1 MMRRS
6 TIHVDDRV
14 YCDKAVLQSIYGH
27 NPGHVGNNKKPNL
40 SVTDPTKLDPGV
52 KGVKLRS
59 FIHQKSVPNLHE
71 TYSDSEDSFTET
83 KNTLVNNDRCAETA
97 RLKREYHRSNVTNL
111 PIHKKYIRAYT
122 KFYEQKLAMKLLDLN
137 RFIKE
142 EKEQRIILDQR
153 IRKSLLENEEL
164 MRELNSAKQ
173 DILNMIA
180 VIETPV

>member
-1 MMRRS
+1 MRRS

-27 NPGHVGNNKKPNL
+27 SPAHVSKKKPTL
-40 SVTDPTKLDPGV
+40 SVTDPADRPDPGL
-52 KGVKLRS
+52 KGMKLRS
-59 FIHQKSVPNLHE
+59 FIHQKSVPNLHGN
-71 TYSDSEDSFTET
+71 YSDSEDSFTET
-83 KNTLVNNDRCAETA
+83 KNTLVSHDRCAETA
-97 RLKREYHRSNVTNL
+97 RLKREYHRSNVSNL

-122 KFYEQKLAMKLLDLN
+122 KFYEQKLALKLLDLN

-153 IRKSLLENEEL
+153 IKKSLLENEEL

-173 DILNMIA
+173 DILNMIE